1 MIASRFNRKVSRFI
15 TKTYLSKILQQLKK
29 EMCKWVMPI
38 FGKHS
43 CCFSGFQPA
52 QQISE
57 WTCWLLSALLYMCR
71 LICACTTAICLM
83 WLFWVWFF
91 FGISKVAAIRLKR
104 ACISVECIFVCNI
117 FEPAFQLRKKKKKIW
132 IRKFIL
138 CCTTAILYQKSCCP
152 STVYICRSF
161 SQYTQRH
168 RYSLL
173 QPTWELVATSQWFK
187 QNKYILGNT

>member
-38 FGKHS
+38 FGKHR

-104 ACISVECIFVCNI
+104 ACISAECIFVCNI
-117 FEPAFQLRKKKKKIW
+117 FEPAFQLRKKKKKSGSGSLYFAAPLQFS
-132 IRKFIL
+132 IRKVVVPLQCISVEVFPSIHRGTGIH
-138 CCTTAILYQKSCCP
+138 CCN
-152 STVYICRSF
+152 
-161 SQYTQRH
+161 
-168 RYSLL
+168 LL
-173 QPTWELVATSQWFK
+173 GS
-187 QNKYILGNT
+187 